1 MTKTFVAVGVIAL
14 AAVIAIIGAE
24 DWYKSRSLNHRPF
37 EPRPGIRPA
46 GAGVRELVK
55 QLLEMAD
62 GETSLHHYRDVT
74 RHGNTWKV
82 DGKIFTGESEAA
94 IYL

>member
-1 MTKTFVAVGVIAL
+1 
-14 AAVIAIIGAE
+14 
-24 DWYKSRSLNHRPF
+24 
-37 EPRPGIRPA
+37 
-46 GAGVRELVK
+46 VRELVK